1 MLLGIVTKCFV
12 EKDFSDFFIAEEI
25 YSISDS
31 LIHSPEFQSLDP
43 SEQNNVMAYYL
54 WYQRKD
60 TENYKISDEEI
71 EEQIQK
77 SSSIP
82 IQKATS
88 RQISQ

>member
-1 MLLGIVTKCFV
+1 
-12 EKDFSDFFIAEEI
+12 
-25 YSISDS
+25 
-31 LIHSPEFQSLDP
+31 
-43 SEQNNVMAYYL
+43 MAYYL